1 MSREAEELNRRL
13 LRARDEMDR
22 AFSDPLDVRT
32 VAAIAHVSPAH
43 FSRRFRAV
51 FGESPHRYL
60 QRRRVERSMFMLR
73 ESESTVTDICF
84 AVGFSSLGT
93 FSRTFREI
101 VGQTPTDY
109 RAGHGPIVAPHCVQI
124 AAMRP
129 RTDPDR
135 GESESTFR

>member
-1 MSREAEELNRRL
+1 
-13 LRARDEMDR
+13 
-22 AFSDPLDVRT
+22 
-32 VAAIAHVSPAH
+32 
-43 FSRRFRAV
+43 
-51 FGESPHRYL
+51 
-60 QRRRVERSMFMLR
+60 MFMLR

-135 GESESTFR
+135 GEWESTFR